1 MGVTKKKMCHSHART
16 RRCKNMNRELKML
29 LIELLKRED
38 EITDDEFFYDA
49 EYRSLIKMLDEILS
63 NDL

>member
-1 MGVTKKKMCHSHART
+1 
-16 RRCKNMNRELKML
+16 MNQELKML

-38 EITDDEFFYDA
+38 EIADIDFFYDA
-49 EYRSLIKMLDEILS
+49 EYNALIKMLDEILS

>member
-1 MGVTKKKMCHSHART
+1 
-16 RRCKNMNRELKML
+16 MNQELKML

-38 EITDDEFFYDA
+38 EITDINFFYDA
-49 EYRSLIKMLDEILS
+49 EYNALIKMLDEILS

>member
-1 MGVTKKKMCHSHART
+1 
-16 RRCKNMNRELKML
+16 MNQELKML

-38 EITDDEFFYDA
+38 EITDIDFFYDA
-49 EYRSLIKMLDEILS
+49 EYNALIKMLDEILS

>member
-1 MGVTKKKMCHSHART
+1 
-16 RRCKNMNRELKML
+16 MNRELKML

-38 EITDDEFFYDA
+38 EITDDEFFYDV

-63 NDL
+63 NNL